1 MDPQKSTTAIGVFSS
16 WEKAEAAID
25 DLIDAGFLDSEI
37 GAVARDAEGRTT
49 ARMDRK
55 DVEDVENVGE
65 TASAGLTGAITGVG
79 IGGLVGLG
87 VLSGVIPVVG
97 PALFAGTLGVL
108 ASNAAGGAAVAG
120 LIGALAGWGFTDDDA
135 RYYENEL
142 VSGRVIVTVHA
153 GIRLNE
159 ARSILQS
166 HGATTREASVSS
178 SAAL

>member
-1 MDPQKSTTAIGVFSS
+1 MDPQVSTTAIGVFSS

-25 DLIDAGFLDSEI
+25 DLTDAGFLDSEI

-49 ARMDRK
+49 GRMDGK
-55 DVEDVENVGE
+55 DVEDMENVDE
-65 TASAGLTGAITGVG
+65 AASGGLTGAIAGAG
-79 IGGLVGLG
+79 IGGLVGLA

-120 LIGALAGWGFTDDDA
+120 LIGALAGWGFSHDDA
-135 RYYENEL
+135 EYYEKEL

-159 ARSILQS
+159 ARGILQS
-166 HGATTREASVSS
+166 HGATNRESSV
-178 SAAL
+178 LQGR